1 MNRPVKWRRILA
13 ELANGV
19 TLDKFQAERI
29 GDHSLA
35 TTISRIQ
42 REGVIVS
49 RRLHEV
55 TGYASCPA
63 WVSQYWLDP
72 IEREKALRILGTDG
86 GRCD

>member
-13 ELANGV
+13 ELADGV

-35 TTISRIQ
+35 ATISRIQ
-42 REGVIVS
+42 QEGVIVS
-49 RRLHEV
+49 RRLKQV
-55 TGYASCPA
+55 TGWANRPA
-63 WVSQYWLDP
+63 WVSQYWLNP
-72 IEREKALRILGTDG
+72 QEREKALRILGTDG